1 MTETP
6 EWFELTNNE
15 ENSSSNKPNKPKNP
29 KKRIAK
35 VLAFTVPL
43 LIVGGAMVFAEGEG
57 ESDDMPPAPVIQTTT
72 DASNQNSDQ
81 GATGTD
87 SGNTSSSTTTKS
99 ANSTTAKA
107 AGVANPATT
116 SGKGVGV
123 PKPKGGGEHE
133 GREGHEGGEHEGGE
147 HEGGEDD

>member
-57 ESDDMPPAPVIQTTT
+57 ELDDAPPAPVIQTTT
-72 DASNQNSDQ
+72 ETANQNSDQ
-81 GATGTD
+81 GAIGTD
-87 SGNTSSSTTTKS
+87 SGNIATNSSTTTKS
-99 ANSTTAKA
+99 ATAKA
-107 AGVANPATT
+107 AGVANPAK
-116 SGKGVGV
+116 SSKQGVGV
-123 PKPKGGGEHE
+123 PKPQGGERE
-133 GREGHEGGEHEGGE
+133 GHEGHEGGEHEGGE
-147 HEGGEDD
+147 DD